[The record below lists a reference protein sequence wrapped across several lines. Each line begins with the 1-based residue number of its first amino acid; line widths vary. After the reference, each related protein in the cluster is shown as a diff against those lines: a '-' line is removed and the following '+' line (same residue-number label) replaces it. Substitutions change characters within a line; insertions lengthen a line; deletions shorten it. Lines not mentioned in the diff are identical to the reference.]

1 MKKSIIKQTFFAPL
15 FIGAAIIATIVLL
28 FSAMLLRGI
37 FFLNQPATAQVQQK
51 SQDPYAEFQT
61 DPFITKVPSAKDLIT
76 KPVINGADPV
86 LGDMQSPVTIVQ
98 FSDFTCA
105 YCRSQEEQI
114 RQLMDEFPGKVKLIW
129 KDYPEKSNDSASYR
143 AAIAGRCAASQG
155 KFWQYH
161 DFIFQN
167 GGKVNADLLSSAAK
181 KLSLNMLAF
190 NKCFQD
196 NVPAATVGSNMT
208 EANALG
214 ITGVPFLFVNDKE
227 FMGEV
232 TFAELKQTVESLL
245 AK

>member
-1 MKKSIIKQTFFAPL
+1 MKKTIINQKFFAPL
-15 FIGAAIIATIVLL
+15 FISAALIAAIVLIFSLMFLRAL
-28 FSAMLLRGI
+28 FLFERPITVQEQRG
-37 FFLNQPATAQVQQK
+37 Q
-51 SQDPYAEFQT
+51 QDPYAEFQT
-61 DPFITKVPSAKDLIT
+61 DPFITKVPTAKDLIT

-86 LGDMQSPVTIVQ
+86 LGDMQAPVTIIQ

-129 KDYPEKSNDSASYR
+129 KDYPEKAADSTSYR

-161 DFIFQN
+161 DLAFQS
-167 GGKVNADLLSSAAK
+167 GDKLNADFFSSTAK
-181 KLSLNMLAF
+181 KLALNMLDF
-190 NKCFQD
+190 NKCFKD
-196 NVPAATVGSNMT
+196 NLPAKTVSDNMV

-232 TFAELKQTVESLL
+232 TFAELKQTVASLL